1 MKTMHKSELSLRQ
14 SWRSILTMLAFVACL
29 FPYSVAI
36 GSTLDD
42 GVIEADLMT
51 SPEFEL
57 SQNSG
62 SYLYSAASSL
72 GEVGLAG
79 NASIEAFYQRLH
91 DTSIANLGSATYVP
105 ISVGDINFVIPTYNN
120 PIHVGD
126 AFVQS
131 RYIRF
136 QVRELLGRH
145 LVNADDPAYANE
157 AQQLATLYQ
166 NAYSYALTSK
176 NLYGTRLTMARDAS
190 TIDMIWPEIR
200 NIHGQ
205 NVVVPVLYLTSATVA
220 NRRVSEHEVFFG
232 GNVTFNSISLTDVNI
247 KAGRQTFI
255 NAVHDLTVDGAKI
268 LGSGDLSLVA
278 GGNINLLSGEIRS
291 KGELQLGADG
301 NISLKS
307 STINSNGSITVSA
320 QNLTAQTVVQ
330 RVDYG
335 NGHQGSSYGRITSIN
350 SANGDVTVHTS
361 KDIILQ
367 GVRVTAGEGITFG
380 AGGNIYIGSVALNDS
395 FTGRDGNWNVQN
407 SSVDY
412 LVSSLSA
419 EETIQLMAGG
429 HITLDA
435 AQIASDEGHIEI
447 LAGLGITI
455 EDEMA
460 EHRTYQKGKFGKKK
474 KEITDYQ
481 TVAIRSILDAGKGVR
496 LHTDF
501 GDITLKATEITSAEG
516 AHVSASNGKVN
527 LLLSK
532 ELDHYSYVST
542 YKGTFKIKNRNEGH
556 YIETAIPNAIVGGLK
571 VEAAYG
577 LNVEYPGD
585 PNLTLDEQIDKLS
598 QMQGFEWM
606 KDVRNDPNVNWIEAQ
621 LAYETWKENNTSLS
635 PAFAALITVVVACVT
650 GGIGLA
656 GMMTT
661 AVGGS
666 AVLGGALAA
675 GITTMATQS
684 TIALASGNIRSISD
698 MVELHTSSETMK
710 AVASSMITAGAVASV
725 NSYFETGNFFDMKKA
740 TDAAQA
746 ADTVVSTAA
755 GEFTVTGNE
764 LADQVVQAVTNATV
778 KAGVSTL
785 VYGGGSEDFK
795 NSFTQSLMQGAID
808 EIGAEMAKKIG
819 GAFDHSI
826 DGVSNFD
833 TAMKYIAHAG
843 AGCVIGVASAKNS
856 GESESSAACS
866 SGAGGA
872 VVGELIGD
880 IYRSDAEVLEAQQAV
895 EKIWDDNQ
903 DLVKYYRALGY
914 SEDKIRAILVSTRLD
929 PRYVHQ
935 LDDLKRHG
943 VNIAKFGAALSA
955 FIAGAD
961 ASGVNIAA
969 NAGENSA
976 ENNATLMIDA
986 LRYLLMYSQ
995 QDFDNT
1001 VGPAEAE
1008 VMAVGDALIEIGVLA
1023 KGALESTCSIGDC
1036 LVSPSPL
1043 GSNGALL
1050 INPAVFG
1057 GVLAAITDSLNLPG
1071 MATDA
1076 IDRFILDM
1084 KNGSFGSENSLSDKS
1099 VERFEQLIG
1108 SLGVFANPKAL
1119 VNQLES
1125 TLSLGMVENDP
1136 YAQAELARLATSMF
1150 IGLVGT
1156 GGVGA
1161 EISATRVAVNVERS
1175 AVRLEKLGVEGAV
1188 LEDLYGLTK
1197 KSDGGYE
1204 VGPEIVANGGGNV
1217 TSKFVEVYG
1226 KAPAAKIEIDSMA
1239 DEIVEMF
1246 GGRVAKAPIK
1256 SQERAIEKIMNDY
1269 DGDATKI
1276 KDLARNTIVVSP
1288 EKMDAVVAEL
1298 VNRGANVKVI
1308 NGATDPLGYS
1318 GINSTIKTQTG
1329 IFGEVQVNTPAM
1341 IYAKE
1346 SEPMARVLLG
1356 DDLYTSIASKSG
1368 MPGGQGHKFYEQW
1381 RVLSPNSYQA
1391 QAIAEQ
1397 SRAYYEAI
1405 RRANGY

>member
-1 MKTMHKSELSLRQ
+1 MKIMHKSRLNFLQ
-14 SWRSILTMLAFVACL
+14 SWRSILSVLAFVVCL
-29 FPYSVAI
+29 FPCSFAL

-42 GVIEADLMT
+42 SIIEADMMT

-57 SQNSG
+57 AQNSG
-62 SYLYSAASSL
+62 SYLYAAASSL
-72 GEVGLAG
+72 GEAGLAG
-79 NASIEAFYQRLH
+79 NATIEAFYQRLY

-105 ISVGDINFVIPTYNN
+105 ISVGDITFVIPTYNN
-120 PIHVGD
+120 PNYVGD

-131 RYIRF
+131 RYIRL

-157 AQQLATLYQ
+157 SQQLATLYQ
-166 NAYSYALTSK
+166 NAYNYALTSK
-176 NLYGTRLTMARDAS
+176 NLYGTRLPMARVAS

-200 NIHGQ
+200 TIHGQ
-205 NVVVPVLYLTSATVA
+205 NVVVPILYLTATTVA
-220 NRRVSEHEVFFG
+220 NRRISEHEVFFG

-278 GGNINLLSGEIRS
+278 GGNINLLSGQIRN
-291 KGELQLGADG
+291 KGELQLAADG

-307 STINSNGSITVSA
+307 STINSNGNITVSA

-335 NGHQGSSYGRITSIN
+335 NGRQGSRYGRITSIN

-395 FTGRDGNWNVQN
+395 FTGRDGNWNVQ
-407 SSVDY
+407 SSNVNY

-419 EETIQLMAGG
+419 EDTIQLMAGG

-650 GGIGLA
+650 GGAGLA
-656 GMMTT
+656 AALST
-661 AVGGS
+661 ATSSTVI
-666 AVLGGALAA
+666 GGALAA
-675 GITTMATQS
+675 GITTMATQT

-698 MVELHTSSETMK
+698 IVELHTSSETMK
-710 AVASSMITAGAVASV
+710 TVASSMITAGAVASV
-725 NSYFETGNFFDMKKA
+725 NNYFDTGNFFNLDEGA
-740 TDAAQA
+740 LPQPVSLSGNQLVNQA
-746 ADTVVSTAA
+746 
-755 GEFTVTGNE
+755 G
-764 LADQVVQAVTNATV
+764 QAVIDATV
-778 KAGVSTL
+778 KAGVSTF
-785 VYGGGSEDFK
+785 VYGGGSDEFK
-795 NSFTQSLMQGAID
+795 ESFAQALMQDAID
-808 EIGAEMAKKIG
+808 KIGAEMAEKIG
-819 GAFDHSI
+819 NAFDH
-826 DGVSNFD
+826 GPNGFSNFD
-833 TAMKYIAHAG
+833 TAIKYIAHAG
-843 AGCVIGVASAKNS
+843 AGCIIGVASAKNS
-856 GESESSAACS
+856 GDSESSAACS
-866 SGAGGA
+866 TGAGGA
-872 VVGELIGD
+872 IVGELIGE

-895 EKIWDDNQ
+895 EKVWDGNQ

-914 SEDKIRAILVSTRLD
+914 SDDKIRAILVSTRLD

-961 ASGVNIAA
+961 AAGVNIAA

-1023 KGALESTCSIGDC
+1023 KGALDRTCSIGDC
-1036 LVSPSPL
+1036 LVNPSPL
-1043 GSNGALL
+1043 GSNGDLL

-1071 MATDA
+1071 MVTDA
-1076 IDRFILDM
+1076 IDRFILDI
-1084 KNGSFGSENSLSDKS
+1084 KNGSFGSEKSLSDNS
-1099 VERFEQLIG
+1099 VERFEQLLG

-1119 VNQLES
+1119 VTQLEG
-1125 TLSLGMVENDP
+1125 TFRLAMVENDP
-1136 YAQAELARLATSMF
+1136 YAQAELARLATSMY
-1150 IGLVGT
+1150 IGMVGT
-1156 GGVGA
+1156 GGVTA
-1161 EISATRVAVNVERS
+1161 EISATRVAVNIERT
-1175 AVRLEKLGVEGAV
+1175 AVRIERLGVEGEV
-1188 LEDLYGLTK
+1188 LEDLYGLSRQ
-1197 KSDGGYE
+1197 SDGGYE
-1204 VGPEIVANGGGNV
+1204 FNPDKVPSSTLKTVPQPKLDVSEEINLAPTEDGGFTLGYLDPSYNQKIDAAHGFKAEV
-1217 TSKFVEVYG
+1217 DKSGVLGLDIYADPDLRYVYG
-1226 KAPAAKIEIDSMA
+1226 SGQDMFNSLMKRLEIENIKVNKINGNWLANSDSDNYAQFMAGLEKNLTPEQAALQTWTGK
-1239 DEIVEMF
+1239 
-1246 GGRVAKAPIK
+1246 
-1256 SQERAIEKIMNDY
+1256 RAIEH
-1269 DGDATKI
+1269 GFTKVESVE
-1276 KDLARNTIVVSP
+1276 RHWMGGWSV
-1288 EKMDAVVAEL
+1288 
-1298 VNRGANVKVI
+1298 
-1308 NGATDPLGYS
+1308 
-1318 GINSTIKTQTG
+1318 
-1329 IFGEVQVNTPAM
+1329 IFGKP
-1341 IYAKE
+1341 
-1346 SEPMARVLLG
+1346 
-1356 DDLYTSIASKSG
+1356 
-1368 MPGGQGHKFYEQW
+1368 H
-1381 RVLSPNSYQA
+1381 
-1391 QAIAEQ
+1391 
-1397 SRAYYEAI
+1397 
-1405 RRANGY
+1405 